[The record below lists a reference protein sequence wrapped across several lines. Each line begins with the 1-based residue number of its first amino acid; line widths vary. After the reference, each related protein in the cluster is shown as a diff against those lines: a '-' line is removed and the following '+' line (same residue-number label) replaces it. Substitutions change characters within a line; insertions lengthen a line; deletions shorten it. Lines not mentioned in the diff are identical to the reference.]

1 MGHLLG
7 PQKRS
12 KGGSALIKNKKLF
25 LISIVLIVISMA
37 LNFPFPHEN
46 PLGDTA
52 TTILNTPINSAD
64 GFYYA
69 GVFILLLLVLG
80 MVLLHR
86 SLEKYHLRSF
96 FAVIIIV
103 SLLPP
108 SLAEAYQKT
117 LANGINAVSYIKDES
132 QCKFVMI
139 GEDTLQGI
147 CELPLENYSNDEVS
161 FTIGFYDTYLFEEDV
176 KMLSLMNSGKPSNV
190 KLLPNEAKVVRI
202 EKEIDVSKI
211 KNHVENGEAA
221 YVSIIIQSGE
231 KNRKL

>member
-1 MGHLLG
+1 M
-7 PQKRS
+7 
-12 KGGSALIKNKKLF
+12 IKNKKLF
-25 LISIVLIVISMA
+25 VASLALIVISMA

-46 PLGDTA
+46 RLGNA
-52 TTILNTPINSAD
+52 GVMILNIPINSAD
-64 GFYYA
+64 GIHYT
-69 GVFILLLLVLG
+69 GIFILLLLLLG

-139 GEDTLQGI
+139 GEDTLLGT
-147 CELPLENYSNDEVS
+147 CELPFENYSNDEVS

-221 YVSIIIQSGE
+221 YVSIIIHAGE